1 MNNDSYVH
9 KFTKKGENMEKENN
23 YEEPKDE
30 KTLEILNEKRESNAN
45 LQKKEDDYELPDE
58 EALVNMAEFF
68 SIFADSTRIKIL
80 YILLQ
85 SEKSVGEIW
94 QTLGLTQSAVSH
106 QLRILK
112 QMRLVK
118 YRKEGKTIF
127 YSLSDGHIKSILYQG
142 LEHVME

>member
-1 MNNDSYVH
+1 
-9 KFTKKGENMEKENN
+9 MEKGNN
-23 YEEPKDE
+23 FEVPKE
-30 KTLEILNEKRESNAN
+30 KNNLGNLNVENEKKVDLHE
-45 LQKKEDDYELPDE
+45 KEVDYELPDE

-127 YSLSDGHIKSILYQG
+127 YSLSDGHIKSILHQG
-142 LEHVME
+142 LEHIME